1 MVCHGFGILF
11 AVGIKLKERRK
22 QESMPRGEAGD
33 EQACVAD
40 ERKSPASKDVE
51 QNSEARRGKR
61 SGLITAM
68 LRHYM
73 TCSELRLGSVRKER
87 SR

>member
-1 MVCHGFGILF
+1 VIVLASCLLLK
-11 AVGIKLKERRK
+11 KLRERRK
-22 QESMPRGEAGD
+22 EENMPRGEAGD
-33 EQACVAD
+33 EQACVAHQ
-40 ERKSPASKDVE
+40 RKSPASKDVE

-73 TCSELRLGSVRKER
+73 ICSELTRGSVPKEG